1 MLIKREKFI
10 FQIIQ
15 RGFTLIELMI
25 VVGIIGILAALVI
38 PSYIANVMR
47 SNTVDATNALSST
60 RAQLEQ
66 FYQDNRTYATV
77 GAFISPCQTVNG
89 TTFHK
94 WNFTCVSDAT
104 TYTITASGLAGS
116 NMAGFVYTLNQTN
129 TQTTASPWGNSNQC
143 WITKNNGTC

>member
-10 FQIIQ
+10 FQVIQ

-94 WNFTCVSDAT
+94 WTFTCVSDAT
-104 TYTITASGLAGS
+104 TYTITATGLAGS
-116 NMAGFVYTLNQTN
+116 NMAGFAYTLNQTN
-129 TQTTASPWGNSNQC
+129 TQTTASPWGNSNSC